1 MALKQVLDALYL
13 KSIKSI
19 TRTGLAADLGA
30 AFPVVTNLFRLPGD
44 IILLGIYGRV
54 MFAKQNTAQTLRLG
68 LLPALPAPGAVEA
81 FLCAASGAT
90 NLDVAD
96 SIYTISGLST
106 DAMIVAQIGPPAAG
120 GIGRWQSGVTG
131 IAIGNPLILVAGIIR
146 LTTGGADDNV
156 GLINWTI
163 TYQPLSDASIVT
175 VM

>member
-13 KSIKSI
+13 KSIKSV
-19 TRTGLAADLGA
+19 TRIGLAADLGA
-30 AFPVVTNLFRLPGD
+30 AFPVTTNLFNLPGD
-44 IILLGIYGRV
+44 IVLLGLYGRV
-54 MFAKQNTAQTLRLG
+54 VTHAKANTAQTLRIG
-68 LLPALPAPGAVEA
+68 ILPPVGAES